1 VVTKIVTELTKTPFE
16 LKRPDGCVLRGFDY
30 AAPSAAAASTASR
43 GRFVIVHG
51 LGEHQGRYLNVIE
64 FLLAH
69 DFALTTYDVRGHG
82 TSDGPRG
89 GLPQDDALVQDARA
103 IIARVTEVD
112 GTKPYVLGHS
122 LGGLTVASLITRTP
136 QLVRAAVLS
145 SPALALWLNP
155 LQKFLVATLP
165 KIAPNLRVDNGLK
178 IDGLSHDLAV
188 VATYKKDPLVHRKA
202 AARLVAW
209 MVREQAYV
217 YAQAA
222 QLAVPTLLIWAEND
236 QLVHPHG
243 SQMYAA
249 AANHGLLTA
258 RQIGGAYHEVFNE
271 GPPFKAHALRN
282 LDEWLTKALPA

>member
-1 VVTKIVTELTKTPFE
+1 MTELAKTSFE

-30 AAPSAAAASTASR
+30 AVPSTAR

-64 FLLAH
+64 FLLSH
-69 DFALTTYDVRGHG
+69 GFALTTYDVRGHG

-103 IIARVTEVD
+103 IIARVTELD
-112 GTKPYVLGHS
+112 GIKPYILGHS

-136 QLVRAAVLS
+136 ELVRAAVLS

-165 KIAPNLRVDNGLK
+165 KIAPNVRVDNGLK
-178 IDGLSHDLAV
+178 IEGLSHDLAV
-188 VATYKKDPLVHRKA
+188 VAAYKKDPLVHSKA

-209 MVREQAYV
+209 MVREQAHV

-222 QLAVPTLLIWAEND
+222 RLAVPTLLMWAEND

-249 AANHGLLTA
+249 AANHDLLTA
-258 RQIGGAYHEVFNE
+258 RQIGGAFHEIFNE
-271 GPPFKAHALRN
+271 GPPFKAHAFRN
-282 LDEWLTKALPA
+282 FEEWLSKSLPA

>member
-1 VVTKIVTELTKTPFE
+1 MIEFVKTPFE

-30 AAPSAAAASTASR
+30 AAHAEKSGTPR

-69 DFALTTYDVRGHG
+69 GFNVTTYDVRGHG
-82 TSDGPRG
+82 SSDGPRG
-89 GLPQDDALVQDARA
+89 GLPQDDALVQDLRA
-103 IIARVTEVD
+103 QIARVTETD
-112 GTKPYVLGHS
+112 GVKPYVLGHS
-122 LGGLTVASLITRTP
+122 LGGLTVASLITRSP
-136 QLVRAAVLS
+136 ELVRAAVLS

-155 LQKFLVATLP
+155 FQKLLVATLP
-165 KIAPNLRVDNGLK
+165 KITPNLRVDNGLK

-222 QLAVPTLLIWAEND
+222 QLAVPTLLMWAEND

-243 SQMYAA
+243 SQMVAA
-249 AANHGLLTA
+249 AANHTMLTA
-258 RQIGGAYHEVFNE
+258 RQIGGAFHEIFNE
-271 GPPFKAHALRN
+271 GPPFKAHAFRN
-282 LDEWLTKALPA
+282 FDEWLAKSLPV

>member
-1 VVTKIVTELTKTPFE
+1 VAAKIVMEPAQTSFE

-30 AAPSAAAASTASR
+30 SATTPAR

-51 LGEHQGRYLNVIE
+51 LGEHQGRYLNLIE
-64 FLLAH
+64 FLQRH
-69 DFALTTYDVRGHG
+69 GFATTTYDVRGHG
-82 TSDGPRG
+82 KSDGPRG
-89 GLPQDDALVQDARA
+89 GLPQDDALAQDARA
-103 IIARVTEVD
+103 VIARATEVD
-112 GTKPYVLGHS
+112 GAKPYVLGHS

-136 QLVRAAVLS
+136 ELVRAAVLS

-155 LQKFLVATLP
+155 LQKFLLATLP

-188 VATYKKDPLVHRKA
+188 VAAYKKDPLVHRKA

-222 QLAVPTLLIWAEND
+222 RLAVPTLLIWAEND
-236 QLVHPHG
+236 LLVHPHG

-249 AANHGLLTA
+249 AANVHMLTA

-271 GPPFKAHALRN
+271 GTPFKAHAFRN
-282 LDEWLTKALPA
+282 FEEWLAKSLPV

>member
-1 VVTKIVTELTKTPFE
+1 VAAKIVTELAKTPFE

-30 AAPSAAAASTASR
+30 AAPAASAASTASR

-69 DFALTTYDVRGHG
+69 GFNVTTYDVRGHG
-82 TSDGPRG
+82 SSDGPRG
-89 GLPQDDALVQDARA
+89 GLRTDDDLVQDLRAQIARA
-103 IIARVTEVD
+103 TELD
-112 GTKPYVLGHS
+112 GAKPVLLGHS
-122 LGGLTVASLITRTP
+122 LGGLTVASLITHSP
-136 QLVRAAVLS
+136 ELVRAAVLS

-155 LQKFLVATLP
+155 VQKLLLATLP
-165 KIAPNLRVDNGLK
+165 KIAPNLHINNGLK
-178 IDGLSHDLAV
+178 IDGLSHDTAV
-188 VATYKKDPLVHRKA
+188 VAVYKKDPQVHPKA
-202 AARLVAW
+202 AARLVGW

-222 QLAVPTLLIWAEND
+222 QLAVPTLLMWAEND

-249 AANHGLLTA
+249 AANSQMLTA
-258 RQIGGAYHEVFNE
+258 RQIGGAFHEIFNE
-271 GPPFKAHALRN
+271 GPPFKAHAFRN
-282 LDEWLTKALPA
+282 FDEWLAKSLPV